1 VNHAIDAINPSVVFE
16 KVDDG
21 IPNIEKKKQRIGL
34 RSMHL
39 PTNIQDVSFHS

>member
-21 IPNIEKKKQRIGL
+21 IPNIEKKNKGL
-34 RSMHL
+34 G
-39 PTNIQDVSFHS
+39 